1 MFFEF
6 KMNKLG
12 QILKINYN
20 EDIKTVILLQ
30 ISGYLHIHSMN
41 KDNIIVKSRRGRR
54 DRHFPT

>member
-41 KDNIIVKSRRGRR
+41 KDSIIVKSSGRMC
-54 DRHFPT
+54 DRNFLT

>member
-20 EDIKTVILLQ
+20 EDIKTVILLL

-41 KDNIIVKSRRGRR
+41 KDNIIVKSRRGICERN
-54 DRHFPT
+54 FPT

>member
-6 KMNKLG
+6 KMNKLS

-20 EDIKTVILLQ
+20 EDIKTVILLL

-41 KDNIIVKSRRGRR
+41 KDNITVKSRGRMG
-54 DRHFPT
+54 DRNFTT